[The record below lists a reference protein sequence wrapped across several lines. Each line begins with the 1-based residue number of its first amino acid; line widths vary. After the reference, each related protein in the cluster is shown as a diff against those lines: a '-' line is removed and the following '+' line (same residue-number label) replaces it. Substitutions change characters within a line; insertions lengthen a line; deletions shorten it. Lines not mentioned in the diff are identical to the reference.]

1 MDNIKRQRKIAF
13 IMMLV
18 SIVMISSGLVTS
30 LIVGL
35 KEDKQ
40 LTRKRMD
47 EVKLEYEDYST
58 MISLFEEKRDGLYGS
73 VFNNLT
79 YETMFANNKV
89 MFNEV
94 SNYEA
99 MVDEIKKNTNKMDKL
114 CMDVYYP
121 DSNVNSICNNYR
133 TIFEQV
139 NNYFVIDIT
148 EFNKNNLLSP
158 SLSAPNG
165 KLGGGRITNPA
176 SDETT
181 IASVCT
187 STTFENK
194 ASGDLDKANDKVFDT
209 QDALDE
215 VNS

>member
-18 SIVMISSGLVTS
+18 SIVMISSGLVSS

-148 EFNKNNLLSP
+148 EFNKNIDKYNTYVIGLDPNLVIKKYETKKKMIDFDDDGVIV
-158 SLSAPNG
+158 G
-165 KLGGGRITNPA
+165 K
-176 SDETT
+176 DE
-181 IASVCT
+181 
-187 STTFENK
+187 
-194 ASGDLDKANDKVFDT
+194 
-209 QDALDE
+209 
-215 VNS
+215 

>member
-1 MDNIKRQRKIAF
+1 MEKIKRQRKIAF
-13 IMMLV
+13 IMILV
-18 SIVMISSGLVTS
+18 SIVMISSGLVSS

-148 EFNKNNLLSP
+148 EFNKNIDKYNTYVIGLDPNLVIKKYETKKKMIDFDDDGVIV
-158 SLSAPNG
+158 G
-165 KLGGGRITNPA
+165 K
-176 SDETT
+176 DE
-181 IASVCT
+181 
-187 STTFENK
+187 
-194 ASGDLDKANDKVFDT
+194 
-209 QDALDE
+209 
-215 VNS
+215 

>member
-1 MDNIKRQRKIAF
+1 MI
-13 IMMLV
+13 LV
-18 SIVMISSGLVTS
+18 SIVMISSGLVSS

-58 MISLFEEKRDGLYGS
+58 MISLFEEKRDSLYGI

-79 YETMFANNKV
+79 YENMFINHKA

-148 EFNKNNLLSP
+148 EFNKKIDKYNTYVIGLDPNLVIKKYETKKKMIDFDDDGVIV
-158 SLSAPNG
+158 G
-165 KLGGGRITNPA
+165 K
-176 SDETT
+176 DE
-181 IASVCT
+181 
-187 STTFENK
+187 
-194 ASGDLDKANDKVFDT
+194 
-209 QDALDE
+209 
-215 VNS
+215 

>member
-148 EFNKNNLLSP
+148 EFNKNIDKYNTYVIGLDPNLVIKKYETKKKMIDFDDDGVIV
-158 SLSAPNG
+158 G
-165 KLGGGRITNPA
+165 K
-176 SDETT
+176 DE
-181 IASVCT
+181 
-187 STTFENK
+187 
-194 ASGDLDKANDKVFDT
+194 
-209 QDALDE
+209 
-215 VNS
+215 

>member
-13 IMMLV
+13 IMILV
-18 SIVMISSGLVTS
+18 SIVMISSGLVSS

-148 EFNKNNLLSP
+148 EFNKNIDKYNTYVIGLDPNLVIKKYETKKKMIDFDDDGVIV
-158 SLSAPNG
+158 G
-165 KLGGGRITNPA
+165 K
-176 SDETT
+176 DE
-181 IASVCT
+181 
-187 STTFENK
+187 
-194 ASGDLDKANDKVFDT
+194 
-209 QDALDE
+209 
-215 VNS
+215 

>member
-1 MDNIKRQRKIAF
+1 MENIKRQRKIAF
-13 IMMLV
+13 IMILV
-18 SIVMISSGLVTS
+18 SIVMISSGLVSS

-148 EFNKNNLLSP
+148 EFNKNIDKYNTYVIGLDPNLVIKKYETKKKMIDFDDDGVIV
-158 SLSAPNG
+158 G
-165 KLGGGRITNPA
+165 K
-176 SDETT
+176 DE
-181 IASVCT
+181 
-187 STTFENK
+187 
-194 ASGDLDKANDKVFDT
+194 
-209 QDALDE
+209 
-215 VNS
+215 

>member
-1 MDNIKRQRKIAF
+1 MI
-13 IMMLV
+13 LV

-148 EFNKNNLLSP
+148 EFNKNIDKYNTYVIGLDPNLVIKKYETKKKMIDFDDDGVIV
-158 SLSAPNG
+158 G
-165 KLGGGRITNPA
+165 K
-176 SDETT
+176 DE
-181 IASVCT
+181 
-187 STTFENK
+187 
-194 ASGDLDKANDKVFDT
+194 
-209 QDALDE
+209 
-215 VNS
+215 

>member
-18 SIVMISSGLVTS
+18 SVVMISSGLVSS

-148 EFNKNNLLSP
+148 EFNKNIDKYNTYVKGLDPNLVIKKYETKKKMIDFDDDGVIV
-158 SLSAPNG
+158 G
-165 KLGGGRITNPA
+165 K
-176 SDETT
+176 DE
-181 IASVCT
+181 
-187 STTFENK
+187 
-194 ASGDLDKANDKVFDT
+194 
-209 QDALDE
+209 
-215 VNS
+215 

>member
-1 MDNIKRQRKIAF
+1 MEKIKRQRKIAF
-13 IMMLV
+13 IMILV
-18 SIVMISSGLVTS
+18 SIVMISSGLVSS
-30 LIVGL
+30 LVVGL

-148 EFNKNNLLSP
+148 EFNKNIDKYNTYVIGLDPNLVIKKYETKKKMIDFDDDGGIV
-158 SLSAPNG
+158 G
-165 KLGGGRITNPA
+165 K
-176 SDETT
+176 DE
-181 IASVCT
+181 
-187 STTFENK
+187 
-194 ASGDLDKANDKVFDT
+194 
-209 QDALDE
+209 
-215 VNS
+215 

>member
-18 SIVMISSGLVTS
+18 SIVMISSGLVSS

-79 YETMFANNKV
+79 YETMFANKKV

-139 NNYFVIDIT
+139 NNYFVIAFHKI
-148 EFNKNNLLSP
+148 EF
-158 SLSAPNG
+158 
-165 KLGGGRITNPA
+165 
-176 SDETT
+176 
-181 IASVCT
+181 
-187 STTFENK
+187 
-194 ASGDLDKANDKVFDT
+194 
-209 QDALDE
+209 
-215 VNS
+215 

>member
-1 MDNIKRQRKIAF
+1 MEKIKRQRKIAF

-148 EFNKNNLLSP
+148 EFNKNIDKYNTYVIGLDPNLVIKKYETKKKMIDFDDDGVIV
-158 SLSAPNG
+158 G
-165 KLGGGRITNPA
+165 K
-176 SDETT
+176 DE
-181 IASVCT
+181 
-187 STTFENK
+187 
-194 ASGDLDKANDKVFDT
+194 
-209 QDALDE
+209 
-215 VNS
+215 

>member
-18 SIVMISSGLVTS
+18 SVVMISSGLVSS

-148 EFNKNNLLSP
+148 EFNKNIDKYNTYVIGLDPNLVIKKYETKKKMIDFDDDGVIV
-158 SLSAPNG
+158 G
-165 KLGGGRITNPA
+165 K
-176 SDETT
+176 DE
-181 IASVCT
+181 
-187 STTFENK
+187 
-194 ASGDLDKANDKVFDT
+194 
-209 QDALDE
+209 
-215 VNS
+215 